1 MAENKDF
8 IHQLINQSPVDYSL
22 ITQERT
28 AKLDLLIH
36 LLSNSNRP
44 VVLCGSKGVGK
55 TTLLGVF
62 QQWRNELWQICLIQ
76 GRAELN
82 LEQIQSRLTSLCPAT
97 ETLASFFERQAILH
111 KKIVLIIDDAGS
123 LAPRVINAII
133 DYAAAQSVLNV
144 IFALTHDDLAI
155 KSRSD
160 NAIEDSHIIEIPPLS
175 EQQCGDFLQ
184 HLALKSKLHVPIP
197 SITDDMIAELYQKT
211 HGIPEKI
218 LVQIP
223 TLVRQKK
230 PGKTTGVLIVVL
242 LVLIVVWAILTVL
255 SKNTLSIASL
265 SSLLTSLI
273 H

>member
-44 VVLCGSKGVGK
+44 VVLCGSRGVGK
-55 TTLLGVF
+55 TTLLNVF
-62 QQWRNELWQICLIQ
+62 QQWRNELWQICLVQ
-76 GRAELN
+76 GRADFS
-82 LEQIQSRLTSLCPAT
+82 LEQIQIQLTSLCPAT
-97 ETLASFFERQAILH
+97 ETLGGFFEQQAKLH

-123 LAPRVINAII
+123 LAPCVMNAII
-133 DYAAAQSVLNV
+133 DYAAAQPVLNV
-144 IFALTHDDLAI
+144 IFSLTHDDLAI

-160 NAIEDSHIIEIPPLS
+160 KAIEDSHIIEIPPLS
-175 EQQCGDFLQ
+175 KQQCGDFLQ
-184 HLALKSKLHVPIP
+184 HLALKSKLHVPIH

-211 HGIPEKI
+211 HGIPERI
-218 LVQIP
+218 IARIP
-223 TLVRQKK
+223 KLVRPKK
-230 PGKTTGVLIVVL
+230 SGKTTGVLIVVL
-242 LVLIVVWAILTVL
+242 LVLIVVWAVLTVL
-255 SKNTLSIASL
+255 SKNTPSFASL
-265 SSLLTSLI
+265 GSLLTSLI